1 MGSTEDPTTPDEG
14 EADGRASRERD
25 FSRRALLRAGVGLPA
40 VLSLGALAAACGS
53 DDKHS
58 DAGGGSHADHT
69 DGDAAHTDAAH
80 ADTTHNDHGDGGGGG
95 HSDAGGATATPGRHP
110 TATTPMVV
118 LLTPITAT
126 RRP

>member
-58 DAGGGSHADHT
+58 DAGGGRMLTTLTVTRPTRTPPMPTRPTTTTVTAE
-69 DGDAAHTDAAH
+69 AAATATPAA
-80 ADTTHNDHGDGGGGG
+80 
-95 HSDAGGATATPGRHP
+95 ATATPGRHP